1 MEPELAIITE
11 KHDTILNTTPQVD
24 NLGFDFVQGFQS
36 EINHFVS
43 VCLGEKETL
52 NPVQDGVEMTKIL
65 CGIYESAEKGKEIY
79 FE

>member
-1 MEPELAIITE
+1 MKLYGSKGGAELEPELAIITE

-52 NPVQDGVEMTKIL
+52 NPVKM
-65 CGIYESAEKGKEIY
+65 ESKWLSIMWY
-79 FE
+79 L